1 MRGRSA
7 PSNQLRLG
15 RVDVEVRDE
24 ELVD

>member
-7 PSNQLRLG
+7 PSNQLQLG
-15 RVDVEVRDE
+15 GVDVEVRDE

>member
-15 RVDVEVRDE
+15 GVDVEVRDA

>member
-15 RVDVEVRDE
+15 GVDVEVRDE